1 MTSRKNDRI
10 NDCKTEKIS
19 IRSISAC
26 AMLSAVAFVLQFL
39 EFSLPIIPS
48 FVKLDVSDIP
58 ALIGT
63 FVLGPTWGIAI
74 EFIKNLIHIPFGTSM
89 GVGELCNFLLGA
101 VFVFSAG
108 LIYKFKHTRTGAIIA
123 SLCGALLMSVVS
135 LPLNYFFV
143 YPAYV
148 VIYKLPL
155 DSIIEMYKAILPAAA
170 STPTD
175 NALFNCLLIFNVTF
189 TFCKGILEAFLCY
202 IVYKPI
208 SRLYHR

>member
-10 NDCKTEKIS
+10 NDRKTEKIS

-108 LIYKFKHTRTGAIIA
+108 LIYKFKHTRTGRDNRKPLRSLADVCSQPAAQLLLCI
-123 SLCGALLMSVVS
+123 SCLCGYIQA
-135 LPLNYFFV
+135 
-143 YPAYV
+143 
-148 VIYKLPL
+148 
-155 DSIIEMYKAILPAAA
+155 
-170 STPTD
+170 PT
-175 NALFNCLLIFNVTF
+175 
-189 TFCKGILEAFLCY
+189 
-202 IVYKPI
+202 
-208 SRLYHR
+208 

>member
-1 MTSRKNDRI
+1 
-10 NDCKTEKIS
+10 
-19 IRSISAC
+19 
-26 AMLSAVAFVLQFL
+26 MLSAVAFVLQFL

-48 FVKLDVSDIP
+48 FVKLDISDIP

-63 FVLGPTWGIAI
+63 FVLGPLWGVAI
-74 EFIKNLIHIPFGTSM
+74 ELVKNIIHIPFGTSM
-89 GVGELCNFLLGA
+89 AVGELCNFLLGA
-101 VFVFSAG
+101 VFVFTAG
-108 LIYKFKHTRTGAIIA
+108 LIYEFKHTRAGAIIA
-123 SLCGALLMSVVS
+123 SLCGATAMAIVS

-155 DSIIEMYKAILPAAA
+155 DSIIEMYKAILPASA

-175 NALFNCLLIFNVTF
+175 NPLLNCLLIFNVTF
-189 TFCKGILEAFLCY
+189 TFCKGILEALLCY